1 MERLFGIEER
11 SRAVS
16 LREEGSSLDSSKDRH
31 VNPIPLEPRRTGRVS
46 YNKMHVLRIP
56 SAARSRTPL
65 FTIFAVRLGGRGG
78 GGKGFLFPPRGGKSV
93 RWQLAQREHYRGA
106 VVNSERREL
115 RNRLLAAARNENS

>member
-65 FTIFAVRLGGRGG
+65 FTIFAGEEGGRERIS
-78 GGKGFLFPPRGGKSV
+78 LPPPPRGGKSV

-115 RNRLLAAARNENS
+115 RNRLLAVARNENS